1 MSAAQIY
8 SQYISD
14 YEDAA
19 KKYNRSARAYQ
30 NTTDYNG
37 GPIKAQSQDGQSL
50 GLYQMPDGGR
60 NIVKTGTA
68 DDYQKAYQSANE
80 EQRQAFGQY
89 ADSYDDRGMATGS
102 GTWTVREGQDANAV
116 HSFGGWQG
124 GEGYYKDVG
133 NGMAAARSGGRGTGQ
148 YVTERIAG
156 SADQANQ
163 MLSSGKY
170 KDVKYG
176 ENGVNEDGNAIGYI
190 DVTYEQMRF
199 PDHPGEF
206 KAKKPSLSMAQMRE
220 IANPTPTMAD
230 YEKDGG
236 GDPGL
241 IESAR
246 ANYFTN
252 SPAAGLVKRFR

>member
-19 KKYNRSARAYQ
+19 KKYNRQSKSYQNSLVLQGGPARAKDS
-30 NTTDYNG
+30 NTGEDY
-37 GPIKAQSQDGQSL
+37 
-50 GLYQMPDGGR
+50 GLYWTPDGTR
-60 NIVKTGTA
+60 QIVKKGTA
-68 DDYQKAYQSANE
+68 EDYQKSYAAANE
-80 EQRQAFGQY
+80 DQRRAFGQY
-89 ADSYDDRGMATGS
+89 T
-102 GTWTVREGQDANAV
+102 EGQDGVGSWTTAEGQNPNAIRAWG
-116 HSFGGWQG
+116 SIGG
-124 GEGYYKDVG
+124 GEGYYADLG
-133 NGMAAARSGGRGTGQ
+133 NGVAAMRTNGKPTGKYITERISGDKYRADELARSGR
-148 YVTERIAG
+148 
-156 SADQANQ
+156 
-163 MLSSGKY
+163 Y
-170 KDVKYG
+170 KDVRFVPGQDGTDEYG
-176 ENGVNEDGNAIGYI
+176 NSFSNDRI
-190 DVTYEQMRF
+190 DVTYEEMAF
-199 PDHPGEF
+199 PDKPGEF